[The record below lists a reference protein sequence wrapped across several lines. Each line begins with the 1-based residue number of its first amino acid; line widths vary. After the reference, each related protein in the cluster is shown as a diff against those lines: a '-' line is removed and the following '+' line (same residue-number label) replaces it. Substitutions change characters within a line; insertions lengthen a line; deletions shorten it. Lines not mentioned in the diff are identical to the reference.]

1 MKTKTGMY
9 WHCHHDKLCEYVYD
23 YDERVEYIKNNKPKH
38 EIEIR
43 LKLFQKIKG
52 KLPRE
57 LEDKE
62 IRQKCE
68 EARQKYEKAGQKCK
82 EAWQKCKEA
91 RQKYEEAWQKYEE
104 ARQKYEEAWQKYEE
118 AWQKCKEAWQKY
130 EEAWQKYEEA
140 RQKYEEAWQKCVTK
154 LEKLHAKECG
164 CKEWNGK
171 ELIFTEEK

>member
-104 ARQKYEEAWQKYEE
+104 ARQKYEEAWQK
-118 AWQKCKEAWQKY
+118 
-130 EEAWQKYEEA
+130 
-140 RQKYEEAWQKCVTK
+140 CVTK